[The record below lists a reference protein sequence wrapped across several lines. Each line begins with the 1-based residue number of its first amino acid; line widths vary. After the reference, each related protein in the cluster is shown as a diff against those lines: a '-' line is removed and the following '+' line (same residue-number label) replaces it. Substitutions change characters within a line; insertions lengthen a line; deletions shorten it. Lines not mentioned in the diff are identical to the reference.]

1 MPKIS
6 LSVAVYNSEDYLP
19 KCIDSI
25 LNQTMN
31 DFEVLL
37 INDGS
42 TDKSG
47 KICDEYAAKDKRVKV
62 IHQQNVGLSQ
72 VRNVALEHST
82 GEYIGFVDG
91 DDWIA
96 PTMLETLYTLCH
108 EHDAPISMCP
118 YLSVDEQGQ
127 PLNRP
132 PDRKRIE
139 FMSNKDALKR
149 TYENKLTGYV
159 LWNKL
164 FKRSLFAGVNF
175 PVQRDFQDAAV
186 LYQLLHKAKKV
197 IFIEEPLY
205 FYLRRRS
212 WVTQSQLAPAFS
224 MKRLDVVPNYNET
237 YAFMKGHYPELCDM
251 ITADFFTSLRTMLVD
266 IIKENKTKE
275 HQEAISQICQN
286 ISAIK
291 KRLYRNTYVDTKH
304 ICFAHLLSR
313 FPRLGI
319 FFYSLKLK
327 HRS

>member
-6 LSVAVYNSEDYLP
+6 LSVAVYNLEDYLP
-19 KCIDSI
+19 KCIESI
-25 LNQTMN
+25 LNQTFG
-31 DFEVLL
+31 DFELLL

-42 TDKSG
+42 TDRSG
-47 KICDEYAAKDKRVKV
+47 KICDKYAAKDKRVKV

-82 GEYIGFVDG
+82 GDYIGFVDG

-96 PTMLETLYTLCH
+96 PTMLETLYMLCH

-127 PLNRP
+127 PLNQP
-132 PDRKRIE
+132 PDSKRIE
-139 FMSNKDALKR
+139 MMSNKDALKR

-164 FKRSLFAGVNF
+164 FKRSLFEGVNF
-175 PVQRDFQDAAV
+175 PAKRDFQDASV

-197 IFIEEPLY
+197 IYIENPLY
-205 FYLRRRS
+205 FYLIRAS
-212 WVTQSQLAPAFS
+212 GITKSQLASFS

-237 YAFMKGHYPELCDM
+237 YAFMKVHHPELCDM
-251 ITADFFTSLRTMLVD
+251 ITANFFTSLRTMLVD
-266 IIKENKTKE
+266 IMKENKVKE
-275 HQEAISQICQN
+275 HREAISHICQN

-291 KRLYRNTYVDTKH
+291 KRLSRNTYVDKKH
-304 ICFAHLLSR
+304 IRIAKLLSR
-313 FPRLGI
+313 FPHLGI
-319 FFYSLKLK
+319 FLYSFKLKL
-327 HRS
+327 RS